1 MTPRFRLYLG
11 IALGVLILGGA
22 AATTLLVA
30 YRDSGSI
37 LSPVASLGGPF
48 TLTEAD
54 GATVTDR
61 SFPGKF
67 LLVYFGYTY
76 CPDACPTAL
85 SNIAGALAKLGATA
99 DKVQVLFI
107 TVDPRRDTPKV
118 MGDYVKAFDP
128 RIVGLTGS
136 PDQINAV
143 AKEYKVY
150 VAAHTE
156 DGNDYLVDHSSFIYL
171 MNPEGKFERLLA
183 SATPA
188 AGLAEQLRPLLGQ
201 PS

>member
-1 MTPRFRLYLG
+1 MTPRLRLYLG

-22 AATTLLVA
+22 ATTTLLVA

-37 LSPVASLGGPF
+37 LSPAASLGGPF
-48 TLTEAD
+48 TLTGGD
-54 GATVTDR
+54 GAAVTDR

-85 SNIAGALAKLGATA
+85 SNIAGALAKLGPAA
-99 DKVQVLFI
+99 NKLQVLFI

-118 MGDYVKAFDP
+118 MGNYVKAFDP
-128 RIVGLTGS
+128 RIIGLTGS
-136 PDQINAV
+136 PEQISAV

-150 VAAHTE
+150 YAAHTE
-156 DGNDYLVDHSSFIYL
+156 EGSDYLVDHSSFLYL
-171 MNPEGKFERLLA
+171 MNPQGRFERLLA
-183 SATPA
+183 SDTPGPA
-188 AGLAEQLRPLLGQ
+188 LAEQLRPLLGQ